1 MFSIFSNLIQKG
13 KLFAAFLFFIF
24 SPFILKDELIDP
36 SNTLRGLL
44 LPILL
49 LAYLYLNREKE
60 QWQVPPF
67 YFRLFFG
74 SYLLIVST
82 GFFFALNTA
91 EVLNSLTKLILF
103 YACLCLSLDL
113 WKNQPLRLLSAIR
126 YVSISVSL
134 LLIYLL
140 LQLPDLSRQ
149 SLYSV
154 QLFYEHKN
162 LIASFLFILLAFTVL
177 QLQNTELRHR
187 WFSILN
193 FVLLFTLLVLL
204 QVRSVYIALLVT
216 AAVLLFF
223 RFRTTS
229 ASNLL
234 LPVLI
239 FLTAFIFLTGPDK
252 LYARLKPFLGSMEE
266 RVQLWSKTVEV
277 IQDDPIFGCGA
288 GNWQFNF
295 SKHSIAG
302 ITNLENGITAQHPHN
317 ELLAIWSE
325 NGSLGLLALGLL
337 IAFLARHTVYAL
349 KKGSGRETKIYLAFL
364 CGFFIEA
371 QFSFPKERILLL
383 TAFAFLLGG
392 FMDSVQLSGTVSRK
406 NKGRFALIILALIF
420 VTYFFRVRGEYYTKV
435 LLTAQQAKDARGM
448 IAAGK
453 KASSPFYTT
462 DPTSSPI
469 ASYIGAAYFDLNN
482 TDSLLFYCN
491 QAATLAPFDYEV
503 QSNLGFALTRAGKPD
518 EARQHLREALRIHPR
533 DEGAWLNLVVL
544 DYSLKNYEDALNELM
559 QIPDFESKYPQ
570 HLSTLQKA
578 FAESLEN

>member
-162 LIASFLFILLAFTVL
+162 LIASFLFILLAVTVL
-177 QLQNTELRHR
+177 QL
-187 WFSILN
+187 
-193 FVLLFTLLVLL
+193 
-204 QVRSVYIALLVT
+204 
-216 AAVLLFF
+216 
-223 RFRTTS
+223 
-229 ASNLL
+229 
-234 LPVLI
+234 
-239 FLTAFIFLTGPDK
+239 
-252 LYARLKPFLGSMEE
+252 
-266 RVQLWSKTVEV
+266 
-277 IQDDPIFGCGA
+277 
-288 GNWQFNF
+288 
-295 SKHSIAG
+295 
-302 ITNLENGITAQHPHN
+302 
-317 ELLAIWSE
+317 
-325 NGSLGLLALGLL
+325 
-337 IAFLARHTVYAL
+337 
-349 KKGSGRETKIYLAFL
+349 
-364 CGFFIEA
+364 
-371 QFSFPKERILLL
+371 
-383 TAFAFLLGG
+383 
-392 FMDSVQLSGTVSRK
+392 
-406 NKGRFALIILALIF
+406 
-420 VTYFFRVRGEYYTKV
+420 
-435 LLTAQQAKDARGM
+435 
-448 IAAGK
+448 
-453 KASSPFYTT
+453 
-462 DPTSSPI
+462 
-469 ASYIGAAYFDLNN
+469 
-482 TDSLLFYCN
+482 
-491 QAATLAPFDYEV
+491 
-503 QSNLGFALTRAGKPD
+503 
-518 EARQHLREALRIHPR
+518 
-533 DEGAWLNLVVL
+533 
-544 DYSLKNYEDALNELM
+544 
-559 QIPDFESKYPQ
+559 
-570 HLSTLQKA
+570 
-578 FAESLEN
+578 